1 MFRLM
6 NPGIEYSESVNQFG
20 LYLYFSTDVIKFYIS
35 SIFPEIIF

>member
-20 LYLYFSTDVIKFYIS
+20 LYLFGLYFCQGL
-35 SIFPEIIF
+35 EIASQ